1 MKVNKITNEEQE
13 QLFKTDPEQAL
24 VEALKT
30 LREQVK
36 LADAR
41 VQHVRH
47 LHNLETDSHFVF
59 GVSSQ
64 KQ

>member
-1 MKVNKITNEEQE
+1 MTIKQITDEE

-30 LREQVK
+30 LRERVR

-41 VQHVRH
+41 VQHIRR

-59 GVSSQ
+59 GANSQ